1 MHHSCLIAKV
11 AADGFGYSLVFW
23 LSASSALQ
31 FLASDSTATAGA
43 LLSRACVDRCDKNE
57 EAAGRGLVN
66 LQLALALST

>member
-1 MHHSCLIAKV
+1 LIAKV

-23 LSASSALQ
+23 PSASSALQ

-43 LLSRACVDRCDKNE
+43 LFFHMYASIGVIKTKRLQDGGLS
-57 EAAGRGLVN
+57 N